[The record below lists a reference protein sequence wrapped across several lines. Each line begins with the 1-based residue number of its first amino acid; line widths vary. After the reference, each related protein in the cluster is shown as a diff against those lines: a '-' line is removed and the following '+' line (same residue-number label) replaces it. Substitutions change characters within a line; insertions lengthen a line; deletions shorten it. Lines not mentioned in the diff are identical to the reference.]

1 MAGVVIG
8 IILGIIGMGYFA
20 YGKRQKHVPSFLAA
34 VGLFTAPYFIS
45 NVYILILVGILLV
58 AMPFFVDI

>member
-1 MAGVVIG
+1 MSEVI
-8 IILGIIGMGYFA
+8 ISVILGIIGTGYFV

-34 VGLFTAPYFIS
+34 VGLFTVPYFIS
-45 NVYILILVGILLV
+45 NVYILIFTGLLLV